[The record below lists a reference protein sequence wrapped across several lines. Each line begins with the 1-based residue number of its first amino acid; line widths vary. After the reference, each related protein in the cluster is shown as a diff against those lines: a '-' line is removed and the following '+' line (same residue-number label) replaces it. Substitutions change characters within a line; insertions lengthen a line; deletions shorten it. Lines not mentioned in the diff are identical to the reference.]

1 MRRLLRIVFRLV
13 AALLLIIV
21 LLLAP
26 VGYIELFC
34 QGEENRQ
41 DYQPQIT
48 DLEFQRAEANSF
60 LTYPEWHIV
69 YAYQGLAEVLK
80 TGDEYRF
87 GYLSSI
93 SGFWSSA
100 CALNR
105 KAGEHGAG
113 DFNTRATIH
122 VIGVSFT
129 VEMLMKAIYEETLG
143 RLFAIL
149 RGEEKSPQDR
159 YAAMMAEDYG
169 KFLEQTPWYK
179 YDFRKSSAELW
190 AQPLTMP
197 VRGWERR
204 LALGGEWKAKAAYAG
219 VIANAVA
226 AAGQAQLR
234 IRTVVTGMLPSEL
247 AAMNDVDVIDTTP
260 QLVIIETPR
269 YRAYTRILQQI
280 ARAGGNVVEIAG
292 NDDIMITAVAS
303 ADSPELPEGATL
315 ITSVGRDGFPGYR
328 LLIETRVGALADLLR
343 AFEQGPVRL
352 EHVYDY

>member
-1 MRRLLRIVFRLV
+1 MRRLLHIAVRLV
-13 AALLLIIV
+13 AALLLIVV
-21 LLLAP
+21 LLLVPIA
-26 VGYIELFC
+26 YIELFC
-34 QGEENRQ
+34 QGGENQR
-41 DYQPQIT
+41 DYEPEIA
-48 DLEFQRAEANSF
+48 DLEFQRPEANSF

-69 YAYQGLAEVLK
+69 YAYQGLAETLK
-80 TGDEYRF
+80 SGDEYRF

-129 VEMLMKAIYEETLG
+129 IEMLMKAVYEETLG

-149 RGEEKSPQDR
+149 RGGEKSPQDR
-159 YAAMMAEDYG
+159 YAAAMAEDYG

-179 YDFRKSSAELW
+179 YDFRKSIAELW
-190 AQPLTMP
+190 AQPLSMP

-226 AAGQAQLR
+226 ASGQAQLR

-247 AAMNDVDVIDTTP
+247 AAMDEVHVIDTTP
-260 QLVIIETPR
+260 RYVIIETPR
-269 YRAYTRILQQI
+269 YSAFTRILQEI
-280 ARAGGNVVEIAG
+280 ARAGGNVTEIAG
-292 NDDIMITAVAS
+292 NDDIMVTAISTDDAREF
-303 ADSPELPEGATL
+303 PIGAAL
-315 ITSVGRDGFPGYR
+315 ITSVARDGFPGRR
-328 LLIETRVGALADLLR
+328 LLIEARVTVLADLLR
-343 AFEQGPVRL
+343 SFEQGPVRL

>member
-69 YAYQGLAEVLK
+69 YAYQGLAETLK

-87 GYLSSI
+87 SYLSSI
-93 SGFWSSA
+93 GGFWSSA

-129 VEMLMKAIYEETLG
+129 VEMLMKALYEETLG

-149 RGEEKSPQDR
+149 RGGEKAPQDR
-159 YAAMMAEDYG
+159 YAAAMALDYG
-169 KFLEQTPWYK
+169 EFLEQTPWYK
-179 YDFRKSSAELW
+179 YDFRKSAAELW
-190 AQPLTMP
+190 AQPLAMP

-204 LALGGEWKAKAAYAG
+204 LALAGEWKAKAAYADI
-219 VIANAVA
+219 IANAVA

-234 IRTVVTGMLPSEL
+234 IRTVITGMLPSEL
-247 AAMNDVDVIDTTP
+247 AAMDKVDVIDTTP
-260 QLVIIETPR
+260 QHVVIETPR

-292 NDDIMITAVAS
+292 NDDIMITAIAS
-303 ADSPELPEGATL
+303 TGALELPEGATL
-315 ITSVGRDGFPGYR
+315 ITSVGRDGFSGNR
-328 LLIETRVGALADLLR
+328 LLIETRISALADLLR
-343 AFEQGPVRL
+343 TLQQGPVRL
-352 EHVYDY
+352 EHIYDY